1 MCWSAVVGWDTCYAP
16 QKPKALRCSHIWV
29 DPAHMSYRGISPPRT
44 DVTKKF
50 ISIYGHDDAL
60 VAVWLMVKQMPRIPT
75 TELPNMVPRDAI
87 WFISFRHPERN
98 RVNIFYKRLFQRIR
112 QINYKY
118 ELETSVEGWHEIYK
132 MLLCITTDTMP
143 ELWMENLLHL
153 FRNCNFVQDG
163 WFAVTE
169 TLI

>member
-29 DPAHMSYRGISPPRT
+29 DPAHMSYRGISPPRNWRH
-44 DVTKKF
+44 KK
-50 ISIYGHDDAL
+50 IQIHIWSWWRSGRSMTHGKTNA
-60 VAVWLMVKQMPRIPT
+60 RIPT
-75 TELPNMVPRDAI
+75 KELPNMVPRDAI

-98 RVNIFYKRLFQRIR
+98 RVNIFYKRLIQRIR
-112 QINYKY
+112 QINNKY
-118 ELETSVEGWHEIYK
+118 ELGTSVEGWHEIYK
-132 MLLCITTDTMP
+132 MLLCITTDTMT

-163 WFAVTE
+163 WFAVKE
-169 TLI
+169 TLV